1 MAEVTE
7 AKKEALKE
15 LYGEDSDSDEEKAVL
30 KKTESNVLG
39 KGDAMKTAVVT
50 KLTSWFSTAKESLKK
65 ENFNQEKI
73 A

>member
-1 MAEVTE
+1 MPEVTA

-15 LYGEDSDSDEEKAVL
+15 LYGDGSDSDEEKAVL
-30 KKTESNVLG
+30 QKKDSAVGNAV
-39 KGDAMKTAVVT
+39 KTAMVN